1 MVWSIAKGTR
11 TVGDDI
17 MKLADVNG
25 DGQVDAL
32 DSAII
37 YGYVSG
43 KIKRI
48 SWKTDRVKEYVS
60 KVLPVLQRRTG
71 GYFAL

>member
-1 MVWSIAKGTR
+1 MRPWYGALPKEPGP
-11 TVGDDI
+11 VGDDI
-17 MKLADVNG
+17 MKLADVND

-43 KIKRI
+43 K
-48 SWKTDRVKEYVS
+48 E
-60 KVLPVLQRRTG
+60 
-71 GYFAL
+71 

>member
-32 DSAII
+32 DSAMI

-43 KIKRI
+43 KIKEF
-48 SWKTDRVKEYVS
+48 SG